1 MPRSYRP
8 ALRSLL
14 VLGVL
19 GLGCDQPARAP
30 TPEAK
35 SETKTEA
42 KIETEAKAA
51 TEIKAVPPD
60 PTTPPAPQTP
70 PSPPASAAVD
80 GLELTS
86 FALETKKE
94 PPWVAVA
101 AKVKLE
107 RDGRE
112 FETLDFKAACR
123 IGDAIHID
131 KGQRYLG
138 GEKQGTT
145 IEFVA
150 RMFFQHMYGEASP
163 PDTCDFWLS
172 SRTRGLHDGGRYQEQ
187 LLAARCLRGGVLL
200 DHDCAPLPPPAVG
213 TPLTASSLGI
223 ALTRP
228 ELEPE
233 KDGYDLD
240 FLVELTSNEAV
251 GPLWILEADFACQVD
266 GKPVFSRNTLLA
278 AALHELSPGQ
288 KTRNTAGPEEPL
300 EAPPSQCEIVITGTA
315 RKEDPRVPMGT
326 WCYRASEPLREGAC
340 PTAGG

>member
-19 GLGCDQPARAP
+19 GLACDQPARAP
-30 TPEAK
+30 TSETK
-35 SETKTEA
+35 VETETKTET
-42 KIETEAKAA
+42 K
-51 TEIKAVPPD
+51 TEIKAVSPD
-60 PTTPPAPQTP
+60 PTTPPVPQTP

-94 PPWVAVA
+94 HPWVAVA
-101 AKVKLE
+101 AKVKLA

-123 IGDAIHID
+123 IGDAIHIE
-131 KGQRYLG
+131 KRQRYLG
-138 GEKQGTT
+138 GEKQDTT
-145 IEFVA
+145 IEFVD
-150 RMFFQHMYGEASP
+150 RMFFEHMYGEAPP

-172 SRTRGLHDGGRYQEQ
+172 SRTRGLHDRGRYQEQ
-187 LLAARCLRGGVLL
+187 LLAARCLRGGMLL
-200 DHDCAPLPPPAVG
+200 DHDCAPLPPPAAD
-213 TPLTASSLGI
+213 TPLTAASLGI

-233 KDGYDLD
+233 KEGYELD

-251 GPLWILEADFACQVD
+251 GPLWILEADFECQVD
-266 GKPVFSRNTLLA
+266 GKPVLSRNTLLA
-278 AALHELSPGQ
+278 AALHELSPAQ
-288 KTRNTAGPEEPL
+288 KTRNTAGPTEPL
-300 EAPPSQCEIVITGTA
+300 AAPPSQCEIVITGTA
-315 RKEDPRVPMGT
+315 RKEDPRVPMST